1 MARKSKLTPETQQ
14 KITEAIE
21 LGATYEL
28 AANYGGVA
36 YNTFNEWMKAGEDAP
51 AGVKREFY
59 EAVKEAE
66 GRAAVKW
73 LAKIEKA
80 ASEGN
85 WQAAAWKLERRY
97 PGDYGR
103 TRTEHTGKDGGPIRV
118 DVSKLS
124 DDELLQLASGEGG
137 G

>member
-51 AGVKREFY
+51 TGVKREFY

-80 ASEGN
+80 ASDGN

-97 PGDYGR
+97 PHEYGR
-103 TRTEHTGKDGGPIRV
+103 RVTQNEITGAAGGAIRV
-118 DVSKLS
+118 EIAPLP
-124 DDELLQLASGEGG
+124 DDQLDNIFS
-137 G
+137 

>member
-1 MARKSKLTPETQQ
+1 MARKSKFTPDTQARIVQ
-14 KITEAIE
+14 AIE

-28 AANYGGVA
+28 AASYGGIH
-36 YNTFNEWMKAGEDAP
+36 YDTFRTWMNEKP
-51 AGVKREFY
+51 AFS
-59 EAVKEAE
+59 EAVKAAE
-66 GRAAVKW
+66 GKAVVKW
-73 LAKIEKA
+73 LAKIEQA
-80 ASEGN
+80 ASDGN